1 MPAATRP
8 PAPSAARA
16 ALARA
21 SLVLGLGASTL
32 ACGSSSPR
40 APSAPPPPVL
50 HVRSKPLTNG
60 GKTFYV
66 MVREADSKSI
76 TLSYDEASSKL
87 FADPPDP
94 AVVASQPLFPGT
106 DATLSLE
113 GGGGK
118 KDLVVYFFF
127 TDPSPKWRLPIRR
140 PLPAEVSVEFGAS
153 QIDRVQPGRP

>member
-1 MPAATRP
+1 VPSTRA
-8 PAPSAARA
+8 PAP
-16 ALARA
+16 RA
-21 SLVLGLGASTL
+21 SLASASLALTLGLGASTL
-32 ACGSSSPR
+32 ACSSSPPR
-40 APSAPPPPVL
+40 APAASPSPVL
-50 HVRSKPLTNG
+50 HVRSKPQTNG

-76 TLSYDEASSKL
+76 TLSYDEASGKL

-106 DATLSLE
+106 DATLSLD

-127 TDPSPKWRLPIRR
+127 TDPSPKWRLPLRR
-140 PLPAEVSVEFGAS
+140 PLPSQVSVELGAS